1 MPEQQVPS
9 AWRQDPKLITE
20 VLSGL
25 VKKSTWPEVLE
36 LSSMQAWGDVYC

>member
-1 MPEQQVPS
+1 MPEPTGS
-9 AWRQDPKLITE
+9 LRDPKLITE

-36 LSSMQAWGDVYC
+36 LSSMQAWGDVCC